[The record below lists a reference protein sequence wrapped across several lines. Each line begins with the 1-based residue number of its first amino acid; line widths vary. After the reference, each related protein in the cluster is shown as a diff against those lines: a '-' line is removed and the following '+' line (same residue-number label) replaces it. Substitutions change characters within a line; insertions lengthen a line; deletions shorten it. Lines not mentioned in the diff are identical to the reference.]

1 MSAPGRPKREFRSA
15 QHEGMP
21 MSRRSLRIVRGAR
34 GFTLLE
40 LIIALSLLAL
50 MAAVLAGSV
59 SLSARSWD
67 GGEAKATHVS
77 EMRQAQEFLRG
88 QMVALYPQR
97 IRKAV
102 DLPLM
107 FAGEREEIRY
117 AAALPPR
124 VIEGGVYFFRLS
136 LARGKEAGE
145 LVLERIVPESD
156 AAVLPGFDGAERSI
170 LARGIAELRIGYFG
184 RDPGAAVTDE
194 PRWRDRW
201 EDTQR
206 LPDLVRI
213 EVKPERGLPWP
224 TLVVEPRRSEEAGC
238 RAWDPARKVCTGM
251 T

>member
-1 MSAPGRPKREFRSA
+1 MSARP
-15 QHEGMP
+15 
-21 MSRRSLRIVRGAR
+21 LRLPRGVR

-67 GGEAKATHVS
+67 GGEAKAADVS

-136 LARGKEAGE
+136 LSRGDNGAGL
-145 LVLERIVPESD
+145 LVLERVVPEPD
-156 AAVLPGFDGAERSI
+156 AAALPGFDKAERSI

-224 TLVVEPRRSEEAGC
+224 TLVVEPRRGPEAGC
-238 RAWDPARKVCTGM
+238 RAWDPARQVCMGAA
-251 T
+251 

>member
-1 MSAPGRPKREFRSA
+1 MSAGRL
-15 QHEGMP
+15 
-21 MSRRSLRIVRGAR
+21 RRSAR

-40 LIIALSLLAL
+40 LTIALTLLAL
-50 MAAVLAGSV
+50 MAAVLVGSV

-67 GGEAKATHVS
+67 GGEAKAVEVS
-77 EMRQAQEFLRG
+77 EMRQTQQFLRE
-88 QMVALYPQR
+88 QISALYPQR
-97 IRKAV
+97 VRKAV

-136 LARGKEAGE
+136 LARGDNGAGL
-145 LVLERIVPESD
+145 LVLERVVPEPD
-156 AAVLPGFDGAERSI
+156 AAALPGFDKAERSI

-201 EDTQR
+201 DDTQR

-224 TLVVEPRRSEEAGC
+224 TLVVEPRRAPEAGC
-238 RAWDPARKVCTGM
+238 RAWDPARQVCMGM

>member
-1 MSAPGRPKREFRSA
+1 
-15 QHEGMP
+15 
-21 MSRRSLRIVRGAR
+21 VR

-67 GGEAKATHVS
+67 GGEAKAADVS

-107 FAGEREEIRY
+107 FAGEREEILY

-136 LARGKEAGE
+136 LSRGDNGAGL
-145 LVLERIVPESD
+145 LVLERVVPEPD
-156 AAVLPGFDGAERSI
+156 AAALPGFDKAERSI

-224 TLVVEPRRSEEAGC
+224 TLVVEPRRGPEAGC
-238 RAWDPARKVCTGM
+238 RAWDPARQVCMGAA
-251 T
+251 

>member
-1 MSAPGRPKREFRSA
+1 MSARTA
-15 QHEGMP
+15 
-21 MSRRSLRIVRGAR
+21 

-67 GGEAKATHVS
+67 GGETKAVEVA
-77 EMRQAQEFLRG
+77 EMRQTQEFLRG
-88 QMVALYPQR
+88 QLVALYPQR
-97 IRKAV
+97 LRKAV
-102 DLPLM
+102 DVPLM

-124 VIEGGVYFFRLS
+124 VAEGGVYFFRLS
-136 LARGKEAGE
+136 LVRGKDAGE
-145 LVLERIVPESD
+145 LVLERVVPEPD
-156 AAVLPGFDGAERSI
+156 AAVLPAFDKAERSI
-170 LARGIAELRIGYFG
+170 LARGITEMRIGYFG
-184 RDPGAAVTDE
+184 RDPNAAVTDE

-213 EVKPERGLPWP
+213 EVKTERGLPWP
-224 TLVVEPRRSEEAGC
+224 TLVVEPRRGPEAGC
-238 RAWDPARKVCTGM
+238 SAWDPARQVCMGTV
-251 T
+251 

>member
-1 MSAPGRPKREFRSA
+1 MSARP
-15 QHEGMP
+15 
-21 MSRRSLRIVRGAR
+21 LRLPRGVR

-67 GGEAKATHVS
+67 GGEAKAADVS

-107 FAGEREEIRY
+107 FAGEREEILY

-136 LARGKEAGE
+136 LSRGDNGAGL
-145 LVLERIVPESD
+145 LVLERVVPEPD
-156 AAVLPGFDGAERSI
+156 AAALPGFDKAERSI

-224 TLVVEPRRSEEAGC
+224 TLVVEPRRGPEAGC
-238 RAWDPARKVCTGM
+238 RAWDPARQVCMGAA
-251 T
+251 

>member
-1 MSAPGRPKREFRSA
+1 MSARP
-15 QHEGMP
+15 
-21 MSRRSLRIVRGAR
+21 LRLPRGVR

-59 SLSARSWD
+59 SLSSRSWD
-67 GGEAKATHVS
+67 GGEAKAADVS
-77 EMRQAQEFLRG
+77 EMRQTQEFLRG

-97 IRKAV
+97 VRKAV

-136 LARGKEAGE
+136 LARGDNGAGL
-145 LVLERIVPESD
+145 LVLERVVPEPD
-156 AAVLPGFDGAERSI
+156 AAALPGFDKAERSI

-201 EDTQR
+201 DDTQR

-224 TLVVEPRRSEEAGC
+224 TLVVEPRRGPEAGC
-238 RAWDPARKVCTGM
+238 RTWDPARQVCMGVA
-251 T
+251 

>member
-1 MSAPGRPKREFRSA
+1 VHRFHA
-15 QHEGMP
+15 
-21 MSRRSLRIVRGAR
+21 

-67 GGEAKATHVS
+67 GGEAKAADVS
-77 EMRQAQEFLRG
+77 EMRQTQEFLRG
-88 QMVALYPQR
+88 QMVAIYPQR

-136 LARGKEAGE
+136 LSRGDNDAGL
-145 LVLERIVPESD
+145 LVLERVVPEPD
-156 AAVLPGFDGAERSI
+156 AAALPGFDKAERSI
-170 LARGIAELRIGYFG
+170 LARGIAELRIGYLG

-201 EDTQR
+201 DDTQR
-206 LPDLVRI
+206 LPDLLRI
-213 EVKPERGLPWP
+213 DVKPERGLPWP

-251 T
+251 L

>member
-1 MSAPGRPKREFRSA
+1 MSARP
-15 QHEGMP
+15 
-21 MSRRSLRIVRGAR
+21 LRLPRGVR

-50 MAAVLAGSV
+50 MAAVLVGSV

-67 GGEAKATHVS
+67 GGEAKAADVS

-107 FAGEREEIRY
+107 FAGEREEILY

-136 LARGKEAGE
+136 LSRGDNGAGL
-145 LVLERIVPESD
+145 LVLERVVPEPD
-156 AAVLPGFDGAERSI
+156 AAALPGFDKAERSI

-224 TLVVEPRRSEEAGC
+224 TLVVEPRRGPEAGC
-238 RAWDPARKVCTGM
+238 RAWDPARQVCMGAA
-251 T
+251 

>member
-1 MSAPGRPKREFRSA
+1 MSARP
-15 QHEGMP
+15 
-21 MSRRSLRIVRGAR
+21 LRLPRGVR

-67 GGEAKATHVS
+67 GGEAKAADVA

-107 FAGEREEIRY
+107 FAGEREEILY

-136 LARGKEAGE
+136 LSRGDNGAGL
-145 LVLERIVPESD
+145 LVLERVVPEPD
-156 AAVLPGFDGAERSI
+156 AAALPGFDKAERSI

-224 TLVVEPRRSEEAGC
+224 TLVVEPRRGPEAGC
-238 RAWDPARKVCTGM
+238 RAWDPARQVCMGAA
-251 T
+251 